1 MDSSEKIKDPEL
13 KRLVENSPAIAG
25 LNGDEKE
32 NVINHLAG
40 LSGEDVDKAKDY
52 LWKEISRVNV
62 PVKPE
67 DSAASLDELT
77 NSLKVLDRIQKDFKK
92 MELSSNQKYDEQES
106 AEKAEEVLGK
116 INKIEKPAAE
126 GKKKKHS
133 IKVPALI
140 TLVVVLIIA
149 GVVIYKFYIN
159 P

>member
-106 AEKAEEVLGK
+106 AEKAEEVLGE

-126 GKKKKHS
+126 EKKKKHS